1 MRRRI
6 RSAIVLVSALVVLG
20 AAAIPAQAVT
30 IVKASGTSLATGHFK
45 PKSLSV
51 AKGTKVKW
59 KAVEG
64 FHTVTA
70 YSRNWSKDS
79 NLSVGNPTTFTF
91 KRTGTFK
98 YRCSFHSTLANG
110 VCSGMCAKVV
120 VG

>member
-6 RSAIVLVSALVVLG
+6 RVAIVLVSALVVLG
-20 AAAIPAQAVT
+20 AAAIPAQAVVV
-30 IVKASGTSLATGHFK
+30 VKASGTSSATGHFK
-45 PKSLSV
+45 PKALSV
-51 AKGTKVKW
+51 AKDTKVKW
-59 KAVEG
+59 RAVEG

-98 YRCSFHSTLANG
+98 YRCTFHSSLSNG